1 MHSFTF
7 IWHRTSIPF
16 VSVAKKD
23 RMTKEQFLRN
33 NRGIDDGKDLP
44 RPVLEGIYDDITANE
59 ILTVCDRD
67 DDGNLFANPAKDGW
81 MDKLGVG
88 ALAGFKKR
96 YFILSGSLLYYFKEQ
111 NDVDPVGF
119 IMLQDCRASVATGTP
134 TKSLRK
140 PASSAASSLGA
151 MSSLAGAAE
160 VGCEASAKEWVTD
173 TTQVAA
179 LLVPTTSF
187 GGRPPEMPSATKCS
201 GKHIT
206 FKKVQG
212 QALGLSLLGRLPGE
226 LPTVHKA
233 PVGLTDLAKGDV
245 LVMVDGQKI
254 IDLPNPLSSAA
265 ELMRNTPDGP
275 LTLTFVSKDVEEK
288 VVANI
293 PSSTKRT
300 GRTQASAV
308 TFHDM
313 AIGKK
318 GSAAYLEIKPTVGD
332 KIKSVKYNAG
342 GELVPGVHESI
353 HLRVA
358 SSGLAQA
365 WVNAINESIQHTVC
379 AI

>member
-1 MHSFTF
+1 
-7 IWHRTSIPF
+7 
-16 VSVAKKD
+16 
-23 RMTKEQFLRN
+23 MTKEQFLRN

-44 RPVLEGIYDDITANE
+44 RSVLEGIYDDITANE

-119 IMLQDCRASVATGTP
+119 IMLQDCRASIAAGTP
-134 TKSLRK
+134 TKSLVSRK
-140 PASSAASSLGA
+140 PTSSGASSLGA
-151 MSSLAGAAE
+151 MSTLAGAAE
-160 VGCEASAKEWVTD
+160 VVSEASAKEWITD
-173 TTQVAA
+173 TSQVAA

-187 GGRPPEMPSATKCS
+187 GGRPPERPSPTKCS

-212 QALGLSLLGRLPGE
+212 KALGVSLLGRLPGE
-226 LPTVHKA
+226 LPTVHQA
-233 PVGLTDLAKGDV
+233 PAGLADLGKGDV

-254 IDLPNPLSSAA
+254 VDLPNPLSSAA
-265 ELMRNTPDGP
+265 ELMRNAPDGP
-275 LTLTFVSKDVEEK
+275 LTLTFVSKEIEEQ
-288 VVANI
+288 VAANI
-293 PSSTKRT
+293 PSTTKRT

-318 GSAAYLEIKPTVGD
+318 GSAAYLEIKPTIGD
-332 KIKSVKYNAG
+332 KIKSVKFNTG
-342 GELVPGVHESI
+342 GELVPGVHESV

-358 SSGLAQA
+358 SSGLAKA